1 MYEMV
6 PSGDRLDK
14 INCPLDMSYET
25 LNNLPVPN
33 KVNF

>member
-6 PSGDRLDK
+6 PSGNRLDK
-14 INCPLDMSYET
+14 INCPSVMSYET

-33 KVNF
+33 KDNI